1 MHEIVSPD
9 SDHGRF
15 LRVIAAVGLGAEH
28 DGLAQWLRARFFDEQ
43 AEALVNDCLT
53 RLEHDPAS
61 RAAEAPDFHA
71 TCASGWIDF
80 LRGFGQDL
88 ESADYFQRRL
98 TFFRGCARAGIPLN
112 LLLLQHDL
120 IQRSIIE
127 RLAMGGEPPSRIA
140 RLVDCVLTVG
150 AFDSYLAAEGY
161 RQPETDV
168 LRESLKVLR
177 EEVSHLRHKASTDSL
192 TGLFNYSSLMQTLAG
207 EIGKAQER
215 NQPLCVMMADL
226 DFFKKVNDTHGHL
239 VGDHVLRHAAERIVA
254 AVRDFDIVGRFGGEE
269 FAIVLK
275 NTDIDMAGIIAERI
289 REEIAVAPFH
299 VQGLNIS
306 ITISLGVAK
315 LRKGE
320 KGEAV
325 LDRAD
330 AAMYEAKQTGRNRV
344 VIAR

>member
-9 SDHGRF
+9 FDHGRF
-15 LRVIAAVGLGAEH
+15 LRVIAAVGLGPGH
-28 DGLAQWLRARFFDEQ
+28 DGLAQWLRARLFDEQ
-43 AEALVNDCLT
+43 ADALVNDCLT
-53 RLEHDPAS
+53 TLAHNQGSPL
-61 RAAEAPDFHA
+61 AETLDFRA
-71 TCASGWIDF
+71 TCLSGWIDF
-80 LRGFGQDL
+80 LQSFGQDF
-88 ESADYFQRRL
+88 ESADYIKRRL
-98 TFFRGCARAGIPLN
+98 TFFQGCARAGIPLN

-127 RLAMGGEPPSRIA
+127 RIAIGGEPPSRIA

-150 AFDSYLAAEGY
+150 AFDRYLAAEGY
-161 RQPETDV
+161 RQPETDL

-192 TGLFNYSSLMQTLAG
+192 TGLLNYSSLMQTLAG
-207 EIGKAQER
+207 EIGTAQER

-289 REEIAVAPFH
+289 REEIAVTPFH
-299 VQGLNIS
+299 VHGLNIS
-306 ITISLGVAK
+306 VTISLGVAK
-315 LRKGE
+315 HSKGE

>member
-15 LRVIAAVGLGAEH
+15 LRVIAAIGLGPEY
-28 DGLAQWLRARFFDEQ
+28 DGLAQWLRASLFDEQ

-53 RLEHDPAS
+53 TLAHNQGS
-61 RAAEAPDFHA
+61 SLAETLDFRA
-71 TCASGWIDF
+71 TCLSGWID
-80 LRGFGQDL
+80 LLQSFGQDL
-88 ESADYFQRRL
+88 ESADYIKRRM
-98 TFFRGCARAGIPLN
+98 TFFQGCARAGIPLS

-127 RLAMGGEPPSRIA
+127 RIATGGEPPSRIA
-140 RLVDCVLTVG
+140 RLVDYVLTVG
-150 AFDSYLAAEGY
+150 ALDSYLATEGY

-192 TGLFNYSSLMQTLAG
+192 TGLLNYSSLMQTLAG

-226 DFFKKVNDTHGHL
+226 DFFKKVNDTHGYL

-289 REEIAVAPFH
+289 REEIAVTPFH
-299 VQGLNIS
+299 VHGLNIS
-306 ITISLGVAK
+306 VTISLGVAK